1 MAAAGAVRAG
11 SYRRQGPPSRLTPV
25 PGAARRRTARR
36 ARRRRS
42 SSSRAVRRRS
52 AARGG
57 RPERSTR
64 VWRQRRG
71 ETSGTSNRWSRVG
84 RRPSS
89 GRTPAGALHNADS
102 ATSPRG
108 QCTDEPPPRKEA
120 VAAPA
125 VRRDSRQRAV
135 RCRGRLC
142 GTPADYALSRCGA
155 AGCAVSR
162 ATVRGPGRLRTV
174 APRRRG
180 CLSRRLSV
188 SPPAQDGAGVGGA
201 VGGGGVIGGV
211 GETVG
216 DGVGSGGA
224 LGGNET
230 TGVELV
236 TGEGDGPDET

>member
-1 MAAAGAVRAG
+1 M
-11 SYRRQGPPSRLTPV
+11 
-25 PGAARRRTARR
+25 
-36 ARRRRS
+36 
-42 SSSRAVRRRS
+42 
-52 AARGG
+52 
-57 RPERSTR
+57 
-64 VWRQRRG
+64 
-71 ETSGTSNRWSRVG
+71 
-84 RRPSS
+84 
-89 GRTPAGALHNADS
+89 
-102 ATSPRG
+102 
-108 QCTDEPPPRKEA
+108 
-120 VAAPA
+120 AAPA

-155 AGCAVSR
+155 AGCA
-162 ATVRGPGRLRTV
+162 AAGRGG
-174 APRRRG
+174 PRRRG